1 MYIPVDGDVYLADIP
16 HEEYLQSGLRPVIIA
31 QNVKG
36 NASNHRIH
44 MIPVTSKLCKA
55 TSLPTH
61 VLLERNDQNGL
72 KRDSVALVEDCRPI
86 PKSCLIRKIGRL
98 TSEERA
104 KIGGAFRIHIPLA
117 G

>member
-1 MYIPVDGDVYLADIP
+1 MYTPMDGDIYLAEIP

-44 MIPVTSKLCKA
+44 MIPLTSKMHKA

-61 VLLERNDQNGL
+61 VLLRSSEQNGL
-72 KRDSVALVEDCRPI
+72 KHDSVALIEDCRPLF
-86 PKSCLIRKIGRL
+86 KSCLIRKIGHIS
-98 TSEERA
+98 SEERERIS
-104 KIGGAFRIHIPLA
+104 KAFRIHLPLV